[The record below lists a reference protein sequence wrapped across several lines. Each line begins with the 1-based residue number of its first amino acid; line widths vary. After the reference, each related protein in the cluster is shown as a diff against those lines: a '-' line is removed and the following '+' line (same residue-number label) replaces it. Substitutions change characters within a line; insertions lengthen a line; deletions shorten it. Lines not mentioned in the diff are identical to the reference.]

1 MVIDCSLFYSPLY
14 QLPSRQNPVSDSP
27 KEIIPLS
34 GLCNTLSG
42 QKTNFS
48 DIHNQ
53 RLQPINSVSST
64 VKDGTWNFGCQF
76 ARQAEVNK
84 ASIVSAVAAQ
94 KPGVLSY
101 INHPI
106 WQTFLKI
113 NNLSLAL
120 LYHAGVTMITIM
132 WVQQQIN
139 LLQFHKGY

>member
-1 MVIDCSLFYSPLY
+1 M
-14 QLPSRQNPVSDSP
+14 
-27 KEIIPLS
+27 
-34 GLCNTLSG
+34 
-42 QKTNFS
+42 
-48 DIHNQ
+48 
-53 RLQPINSVSST
+53 LQPINSVSSI
-64 VKDGTWNFGCQF
+64 VKDCTWNFGCQF

-94 KPGVLSY
+94 KPGVLSC

-120 LYHAGVTMITIM
+120 LYHAGVAMITIM